1 MNKLM
6 FVVDTNVLF
15 TFFWNASVSREL
27 FVSQDLD
34 LYSPEYAIEELK
46 RYRDEIMKKAGLSE
60 SEFDSIVKEL
70 KMLVKFVSLETYVP
84 CFRSAVKITPDK
96 DDVDFV
102 ALALKLRCSIWSN
115 DNLLN
120 EQKNIKVWST
130 KEVIELF
137 D

>member
-1 MNKLM
+1 MRKLV

-15 TFFWNASVSREL
+15 TFFWKASVSREL

-46 RYRDEIMKKAGLSE
+46 KYRDEIMKKAGLSE
-60 SEFDSIVKEL
+60 SAFDEIVKEL
-70 KMLVKFVSLETYVP
+70 KMLIKFVSIETYAP
-84 CFRSAVKITPDK
+84 LFRSSLKITPDK
-96 DDVDFV
+96 DDADFV
-102 ALALKLRCSIWSN
+102 ALAIKLRCSICSN
-115 DNLLN
+115 DALLKA
-120 EQKNIKVWST
+120 QKSIRVWST